1 MSVICTLFGRQNIT
15 LGLNEG
21 SKQCDRAR
29 AVTREEELKAKGS
42 VGESLVRKVIF
53 FLMYE
58 MKRWA
63 ELGKKRIVQMRGK
76 KKNEKSLFSSGAQC
90 AQ

>member
-1 MSVICTLFGRQNIT
+1 MSVICTLFGRQNLT

-53 FLMYE
+53 F
-58 MKRWA
+58 
-63 ELGKKRIVQMRGK
+63 
-76 KKNEKSLFSSGAQC
+76 F
-90 AQ
+90 